1 MEPSGAGGTPNSV
14 STRNDGRLLLMLRSS
29 TTSQAGDSR
38 REGHGHRLQY
48 MDIPIPGDD
57 ARQRRTSADQR
68 ACFGFLAKDH
78 ETAVLRH
85 QACLRV

>member
-1 MEPSGAGGTPNSV
+1 MESSGASGTPHSV
-14 STRNDGRLLLMLRSS
+14 SVCNFPRVLCY
-29 TTSQAGDSR
+29 TSQARDSR

-78 ETAVLRH
+78 ETVVLRY
-85 QACLRV
+85 QTCLCV

>member
-1 MEPSGAGGTPNSV
+1 MEPSSASGTPNSV
-14 STRNDGRLLLMLRSS
+14 SARSDGRLRLMLIHFM
-29 TTSQAGDSR
+29 TSQARDGR

-57 ARQRRTSADQR
+57 ARQRRTSAHQCT
-68 ACFGFLAKDH
+68 CFGFLAKDH